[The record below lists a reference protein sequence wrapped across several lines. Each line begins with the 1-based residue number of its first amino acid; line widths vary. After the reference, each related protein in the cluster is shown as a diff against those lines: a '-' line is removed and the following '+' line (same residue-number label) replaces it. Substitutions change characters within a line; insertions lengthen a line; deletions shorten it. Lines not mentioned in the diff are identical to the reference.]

1 MDEKERT
8 IKEIFMENDCEH
20 LYQHSIEVAETAKL
34 LAEKFGISRKVY
46 LAGLLHDIGG
56 IIPVNKRVE
65 KAIEYKLDLYDEEIK
80 FPLII
85 HQKLSKYIA
94 RNTLNIEDDCILS
107 AIECH
112 TTLKEK
118 YSGEDLIVFIA
129 DKISWDQKGV
139 PPYLNELKN
148 ELDKSLENAALF
160 YINFILENNIKVVHP
175 WLELA
180 RNNLIK
186 NIEKGQITKMIKE
199 NSEKI

>member
-1 MDEKERT
+1 MKNDNQRN
-8 IKEIFMENDCEH
+8 IYNDCFGGFDT
-20 LYQHSIEVAETAKL
+20 IEFVV
-34 LAEKFGISRKVY
+34 SRKIWCFKKVY

-65 KAIEYKLDLYDEEIK
+65 KAIEYKLDLYDEEIE

-94 RNTLNIEDDCILS
+94 RNTLNIKDDCILS

-118 YSGEDLIVFIA
+118 YSAEDLVVFIA
-129 DKISWDQKGV
+129 DKISWDQKRI
-139 PPYLNELKN
+139 PPYLNELNN
-148 ELDKSLENAALF
+148 ELDKLLENAALY

-175 WLELA
+175 WLKLA
-180 RNNLIK
+180 RNNLIE

-199 NSEKI
+199 NSEKV